1 MKLVT
6 GVVSSV
12 CLCAAAEAS
21 IVSVTGDLVQ
31 IAAPADA
38 QIDHL
43 VGAPSIYC
51 WNEAQGYT
59 LTAPLHA
66 NAKLPGVY
74 DDASD
79 LVNTGVPAGATIN
92 SHYVHFDAYGTA
104 GAIGHGVL
112 TFDGPI
118 VAVICLNQQG
128 GWYID
133 DSDFL
138 GAPTS
143 FTHGE
148 EMRGM
153 ELSSPSDNF
162 TIAADSLSIEINMGI
177 AIPGDYIRIL
187 TRPAVPAPGGLG
199 VLGLIGAASLRRRR
213 VLA

>member
-1 MKLVT
+1 MKLMT
-6 GVVSSV
+6 GVVASV
-12 CLCAAAEAS
+12 CVCAPAAGS
-21 IVSVTGDLVQ
+21 ITSTTGDLVQ
-31 IAAPADA
+31 IAQPLDA
-38 QIDHL
+38 EIDHL
-43 VGAPSIYC
+43 VSSPSIYC

-59 LTAPLHA
+59 LTAPLLA

-79 LVNTGVPAGATIN
+79 LVMTGVPAGATIN
-92 SHYVHFDAYGTA
+92 SHYVHFDAFGTA
-104 GAIGHGVL
+104 GATGSGVL

-128 GWYID
+128 GWFID

-153 ELSSPSDNF
+153 ELSSPSDSF

-177 AIPGDYIRIL
+177 AIPGDYIRII
-187 TRPAVPAPGGLG
+187 TRPAVPSPGTTG
-199 VLGLIGAASLRRRR
+199 VLGIVLAAGLRRRR
-213 VLA
+213 

>member
-1 MKLVT
+1 MKLVIGALT
-6 GVVSSV
+6 SV
-12 CLCAAAEAS
+12 CLCASAAGS
-21 IVSVTGDLVQ
+21 ITSVTGDLVQ
-31 IAAPADA
+31 IAQPSDA

-43 VGAPSIYC
+43 ISAPSIYC

-66 NAKLPGVY
+66 NAKLPGLY
-74 DDASD
+74 DSPGD
-79 LVNTGVPAGATIN
+79 LVPTGVPGGVTIN
-92 SHYVHFDAYGTA
+92 SHYVHFDAFGTS

-118 VAVICLNQQG
+118 LAVICLNQQG

-162 TIAADSLSIEINMGI
+162 TIAADSMSIDINMGI
-177 AIPGDYIRIL
+177 SVPGDYIRII
-187 TRPAVPAPGGLG
+187 TRPAVPAPGAAA
-199 VLGLIGAASLRRRR
+199 VLGLAAALRRRR
-213 VLA
+213 PAR